1 MPCTEVTHLWILER
15 LITWLKS
22 ITKEKNRW
30 FIFLA
35 RLLIEEPKKVEKDSY
50 CIELKRI
57 ETKEIKKLERT
68 REMTQKFYYKL
79 LDDKVEHLVVTT
91 PSHEKIDYLFNRT
104 DSTLSISGG
113 YGCAIFCWGSNRNT
127 LQDIADCSKNL
138 GHFMSKACGGDNL
151 WDYDYDILEEEL
163 DDYLGLSDTSED
175 DYSLS
180 REQRQKL
187 KGNLIENWRGKYGY
201 QIDSYLEEKLIDF
214 DPAWWETLPE
224 GKDFSDFVIAYAR
237 GLQMWLEQD

>member
-1 MPCTEVTHLWILER
+1 MSQFMS
-15 LITWLKS
+15 KS
-22 ITKEKNRW
+22 IRDKKYSS
-30 FIFLA
+30 
-35 RLLIEEPKKVEKDSY
+35 PKGE
-50 CIELKRI
+50 
-57 ETKEIKKLERT
+57 

-214 DPAWWETLPE
+214 DPAWWESLPE
-224 GKDFSDFVIAYAR
+224 GKDFSDCVIAYAR
-237 GLQMWLEQD
+237 GLQMWLEQTSKTTTKEKNH